1 MAAGAQVDRPIGI
14 TTPLGPGALLLSAFS
29 GFEAIS
35 QLFAYRVDLVA
46 ANDQPVPF
54 EALLGQ
60 PATVALSLAS
70 GGSRYFSGIVQ
81 RFSQGARDRKL
92 TSYSADIVPSFWLL
106 TRTQTSRIFQQ
117 LSVPDILHRLFSG
130 FPTDFQLQG
139 TYQPRNYCVQ
149 YRETDFDFASR
160 LMEEEGIFYFF
171 KHTSGG
177 HTLVVGDSPQSHTD
191 VPGPIA
197 FDPTGANKNAEV
209 VFQWEK
215 CQALRSGLMTLRD
228 HTFELPDETL
238 EVQATSLDAVSAG
251 TVTHRLKLPV
261 NQDLELYDFPGGY
274 AQRFDG
280 VDPGGGDQPDELR
293 KILPDGMRTVG
304 IRMQEETL
312 PSLTVSGAGTARALA
327 AGQAFTLLGH
337 FNGDGRYVLT
347 SVDHSAQLKNVLD
360 GTGLTYTSQFRC
372 IPDGLPF
379 RPSRRTPRPSISGHQ
394 TAVVVGPAGEEIF
407 TDKYG
412 RVKVQFFWDREG
424 KKDERSSCWIRVA
437 HPSQA
442 DPGAIPV
449 IPRIGQEVIVDF
461 EEGDPDRPIVTG
473 TVDYARRPPP

>member
-1 MAAGAQVDRPIGI
+1 MAAGGNVNRPIGI
-14 TTPLGPGALLLSAFS
+14 TTPLGPDALLLSAFS
-29 GFEAIS
+29 GHEAIS

-46 ANDQPVPF
+46 ANTQQVPF

-60 PATVALSLAS
+60 PVTVALSLAS

-92 TSYSADIVPSFWLL
+92 TSHSADVVPSLWLL
-106 TRTQTSRIFQQ
+106 TRSQTSRIFQQ
-117 LSVPDILHRLFSG
+117 LSVPDILRGLFSS
-130 FPTDFQLQG
+130 FSTDFQLQG

-149 YRETDFDFASR
+149 YRETDFAFASR

-171 KHTSGG
+171 KHTSDG
-177 HTLVVGDSPQSHTD
+177 HQLVVGDTPRSHVD

-197 FDPTGANKNAEV
+197 FDPTGANRNNSEV

-215 CQALRSGLMTLRD
+215 CQELRSGLVTLRD

-238 EVQATSLDAVSAG
+238 EVQAASLDAVTAG
-251 TVTHRLKLPV
+251 TATHRLKLPV
-261 NQDLELYDFPGGY
+261 NQGLELYDFPGGY

-280 VDPGGGDQPDELR
+280 IDSGGGDQPDELG

-304 IRMQEETL
+304 IRMQQETL
-312 PSLTVSGAGTARALA
+312 PSLTIAGAGTARSLA

-337 FNGDGRYVLT
+337 FNGDGRYVLE
-347 SVDHSAQLKNVLD
+347 SVEHSAQLKNVVD
-360 GTGLTYTSQFRC
+360 GTGLTYTSLFRC

-379 RPSRRTPRPSISGHQ
+379 RPSRTTPRPIVSGHQ
-394 TAVVVGPAGEEIF
+394 TAVVVGPAGEEIY

-437 HPSQA
+437 HPAQP
-442 DPGAIPV
+442 PGTAVEP
-449 IPRIGQEVIVDF
+449 PQIGQEVVVDF
-461 EEGDPDRPIVTG
+461 EEGDPDRPIVVP
-473 TVDYARRPPP
+473 TVDGARRPPP